1 MRNEDKVARQ
11 AMLKELGRIQ
21 KLPAPFLL
29 ESGDASLRHASEQR
43 DKQRQEFC
51 ESEEFIR
58 ACTTLQIQILAFKA
72 RAANK

>member
-11 AMLKELGRIQ
+11 VMLKELGRIQ
-21 KLPAPFLL
+21 KLPAPPSL

-58 ACTTLQIQILAFKA
+58 ACTTLQMQMLAFKA